1 MLVCYRWIPR
11 PSGRELAGE
20 IIKIS
25 PSPSCPLDDTA
36 GELASSLWS
45 WGVPGGDPMIR
56 GAKGVPL
63 IIINREKGGYGFVGN
78 PPPLPSRG
86 RGGRS
91 LHIRVKG

>member
-1 MLVCYRWIPR
+1 MLPMDSAAIGAGGGWGDHNDIP
-11 PSGRELAGE
+11 
-20 IIKIS
+20 

-56 GAKGVPL
+56 GAKGAPL